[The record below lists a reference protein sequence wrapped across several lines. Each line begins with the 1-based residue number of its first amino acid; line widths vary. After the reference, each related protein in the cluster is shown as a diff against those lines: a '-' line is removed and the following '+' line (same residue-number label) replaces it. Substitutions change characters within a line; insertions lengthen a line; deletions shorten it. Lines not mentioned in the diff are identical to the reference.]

1 MKRILSIILAVLLI
15 ASLAACGNGQ
25 KIETTAK
32 SDATTSKADDTATQA
47 EAAQQGAKTSADN
60 DILILYFSADNTK
73 DVDAVSTA
81 TPMPNGESSVKW
93 IADIIHDEVG
103 GDIAPIIPS
112 KDYPLEYNAVADAAK
127 AEVDNNE
134 RPAYELLSV
143 DPTQYKTIFIGYPI
157 WWYTLPMVLETFFD
171 TYDLSGVTIVPF
183 NTHAGSR
190 DGNTYNMIRER
201 EPNANVIDGIAIAG
215 SDAGSDSAKTQVIEW
230 VKKLPLE

>member
-15 ASLAACGNGQ
+15 ASLAACGNSQ
-25 KIETTAK
+25 KTETTAK

-93 IADIIHDEVG
+93 IADIINDEVG

-112 KDYPLEYNAVADAAK
+112 KDYPLEYNALADAAK
-127 AEVDNNE
+127 TEVDNNE
-134 RPAYELLSV
+134 RPAFEPLSV
-143 DPTQYKTIFIGYPI
+143 DPTKYKTVFIGYPI

-215 SDAGSDSAKTQVIEW
+215 SDAGTDSAKTQVVEW
-230 VKKLPLE
+230 VNGLTME

>member
-1 MKRILSIILAVLLI
+1 MRKRSK
-15 ASLAACGNGQ
+15 N
-25 KIETTAK
+25 

-103 GDIAPIIPS
+103 GDIEPIIPS
-112 KDYPLEYNAVADAAK
+112 KDYPLEYDALADAAK

-134 RPAYELLSV
+134 RPAFEPLNV
-143 DPTQYKTIFIGYPI
+143 DPTQYKTVFIGYPI

-215 SDAGSDSAKTQVIEW
+215 SDAGSDSAETQVVEW

>member
-25 KIETTAK
+25 KTETTAK

-103 GDIAPIIPS
+103 GDIEPIIPS
-112 KDYPLEYNAVADAAK
+112 KDYPLEYDALADAAK

-134 RPAYELLSV
+134 RPAFEPLSV
-143 DPTQYKTIFIGYPI
+143 DPTKYKTVFIGYPI

-230 VKKLPLE
+230 VNGLTME

>member
-25 KIETTAK
+25 KTETTAK

-112 KDYPLEYNAVADAAK
+112 KDYPLEYNALADAAK

-134 RPAYELLSV
+134 RPAYEPLSV
-143 DPTQYKTIFIGYPI
+143 DPTQYKTVFIGYPI

-215 SDAGSDSAKTQVIEW
+215 SDAGSDSAKTQVVEW

>member
-25 KIETTAK
+25 KTETTAK
-32 SDATTSKADDTATQA
+32 SEATNASTSDSASKAGT
-47 EAAQQGAKTSADN
+47 AQQGNK

-73 DVDAVSTA
+73 DVDAVSNA

-103 GDIAPIIPS
+103 GDIEPIIPS

-134 RPAYELLSV
+134 RPAYEPLSV
-143 DPTQYKTIFIGYPI
+143 DPTQYKTVFIGYPI

-215 SDAGSDSAKTQVIEW
+215 SDAGSDSAKTQVVEW
-230 VKKLPLE
+230 VKNLPLE

>member
-25 KIETTAK
+25 KTETTAK

-73 DVDAVSTA
+73 DVDAVSSA

-103 GDIAPIIPS
+103 GDIEPIIPS
-112 KDYPLEYNAVADAAK
+112 KDYPLEYDALADAAK

-134 RPAYELLSV
+134 RPAFEPLSV
-143 DPTQYKTIFIGYPI
+143 DPTQYKTVFIGYPI

-215 SDAGSDSAKTQVIEW
+215 SDAGSDSAKTQVLEW

>member
-25 KIETTAK
+25 KTETTAK
-32 SDATTSKADDTATQA
+32 SDPTTSKADDTATQA
-47 EAAQQGAKTSADN
+47 EAAQQGTKTSVDN

-73 DVDAVSTA
+73 DVDAVTTA
-81 TPMPNGESSVKW
+81 TPMVNGTSSVKW
-93 IADIIHDEVG
+93 MADIIHNEVG
-103 GDIAPIIPS
+103 GDIEPIIPS
-112 KDYPLEYNAVADAAK
+112 KDYPLEYDALADAAK

-134 RPAYELLSV
+134 RPAFEPLSV
-143 DPTQYKTIFIGYPI
+143 DPTKYKTVFIGYPI

-201 EPNANVIDGIAIAG
+201 EPNANVIDGIAVAG
-215 SDAGSDSAKTQVIEW
+215 SDAGSDSAKTQVVEW

>member
-25 KIETTAK
+25 KTETTAK

-112 KDYPLEYNAVADAAK
+112 KDYPLEYDALADAAK

-134 RPAYELLSV
+134 RPAFEPLSV
-143 DPTQYKTIFIGYPI
+143 DPTKYKTLFIGYPI

-215 SDAGSDSAKTQVIEW
+215 SDAGSDSAKTQVVEW
-230 VKKLPLE
+230 VNGLTME

>member
-25 KIETTAK
+25 KTETTAK

-103 GDIAPIIPS
+103 GNIEPIIPS
-112 KDYPLEYNAVADAAK
+112 KDYPLEYDALADAAK

-134 RPAYELLSV
+134 RPAFEPLSV
-143 DPTQYKTIFIGYPI
+143 DPTKYKTVFIGYPI

-215 SDAGSDSAKTQVIEW
+215 SDAGSDSAKTQVVEW

>member
-25 KIETTAK
+25 KTETTAK

-81 TPMPNGESSVKW
+81 TPMPNDESSVKW

-112 KDYPLEYNAVADAAK
+112 KDYPLEYNALADAAK

-134 RPAYELLSV
+134 RPAFEPLSV
-143 DPTQYKTIFIGYPI
+143 DPTQYKTVFIGYPI

>member
-25 KIETTAK
+25 KAETTAK

-73 DVDAVSTA
+73 DIDAVSAA

-103 GDIAPIIPS
+103 GDIEPIIPS

-134 RPAYELLSV
+134 RPAYEPLNV
-143 DPTQYKTIFIGYPI
+143 DLTQYKTVFIGYPI

-171 TYDLSGVTIVPF
+171 TYDFSGVTIVPF

-215 SDAGSDSAKTQVIEW
+215 SDAGTDSAKTQVVEW

>member
-25 KIETTAK
+25 KTETTAK
-32 SDATTSKADDTATQA
+32 SDAATSKADDTATQA

-73 DVDAVSTA
+73 DVDAVSSA

-103 GDIAPIIPS
+103 GDIEPIIPS
-112 KDYPLEYNAVADAAK
+112 KDYPLEYDALADAAK

-134 RPAYELLSV
+134 RPAFEPLSV
-143 DPTQYKTIFIGYPI
+143 DPTKYKTVFIGYPI

-230 VKKLPLE
+230 VNGLTME

>member
-25 KIETTAK
+25 KTETTAK

-112 KDYPLEYNAVADAAK
+112 KDYPLEYDALADAAK
-127 AEVDNNE
+127 AEVDNND
-134 RPAYELLSV
+134 RPAFEPLSV
-143 DPTQYKTIFIGYPI
+143 DPTKYKTVFIGYPI

-215 SDAGSDSAKTQVIEW
+215 SDAGSDSAKTQVVEW